1 MILEY
6 YSFIFALSCK
16 HKADIRHINE
26 ANDCH
31 VPPFLIASITT
42 KCNLHCKGC
51 YARENKLCSD
61 SIDNGQL
68 TKESWNRIFSEA
80 DEMGV
85 SFILLAGGKPLM
97 RKDVIE
103 CATEYSGILFPLV
116 SPSFVPIL
124 QFDYSTISK
133 AQF

>member
-1 MILEY
+1 M
-6 YSFIFALSCK
+6 
-16 HKADIRHINE
+16 
-26 ANDCH
+26 
-31 VPPFLIASITT
+31 PPFLIASITT
-42 KCNLHCKGC
+42 KFNLHCKGC
-51 YARENKLCSD
+51 YARENNLCSD

-85 SFILLAGGKPLM
+85 SFILLAGGESLM

-103 CATEYSGILFPLV
+103 CTTEYSGILFPLV